1 MWTNIL
7 KKLPKE
13 NLVTNIFSIP
23 QSSYEY
29 TRYGD
34 NKLLFVKNGKLVN
47 VRQWVKQLKATT
59 TATYDAI
66 IDNGQEPGMEDVVP
80 LSSLTPIIAPFRNKA
95 LSRIKEL
102 ESKIKTIERGKGTLE
117 EITHNDMVDE
127 LREVHGDVKEE
138 FTMMFDEIKE
148 QINREYAQNLFGDIS
163 QELKV
168 AETINPKMKTSVSPK
183 QKDKLMFRTDTEDKV
198 EYAIVLDVTN
208 INPQT
213 NTRAFPTKGT
223 NISFYYE
230 HLPITLPPA
239 VYDDISMG
247 EEGQEYVQQK
257 IINVL
262 EGSVPLYVKRNL
274 ERKIKEILNKSKAPL
289 VFRYEVIQTT
299 SKLEGETLPAGS
311 DDGVIITL
319 DSSTRNVIPYILP
332 IGDFIEQFIQSDC
345 LVQFEFSPDG
355 NAPLNIIKMAVKD
368 FYGMKTKAVQVNDSG
383 EIASLEDIT
392 ALEPERQRLT
402 EEEQE
407 QTGGGYYPAL
417 ESYLDRTSDEE
428 RSRLEQYKY
437 TIDTNMEG
445 GKHITTIL
453 LNNKRIFRFGYQMS
467 GNENLIK
474 IVRELIRKELQAV
487 EI

>member
-1 MWTNIL
+1 MWTDVL

-13 NLVTNIFSIP
+13 NLVTSVFSSP
-23 QSSYEY
+23 QRSYEY

-34 NKLLFVKNGKLVN
+34 KKLLFVKDGKLVN
-47 VRQWVKQLKATT
+47 VRQWIKQLKATV

-66 IDNGQEPGMEDVVP
+66 IDNAQKPGMEDVVP
-80 LSSLTPIIAPFRNKA
+80 LSSLTPVIAPFRNNA
-95 LSRIKEL
+95 LSTIKSL

-117 EITHNDMVDE
+117 EISHNDIANE
-127 LREVHGDVKEE
+127 LGDIHLAIRGE
-138 FTMMFDEIKE
+138 FEAMFDSIKTDIDR
-148 QINREYAQNLFGDIS
+148 QYAESLFGGLD
-163 QELKV
+163 EERV
-168 AETINPKMKTSVSPK
+168 AESINPKMKTSVSPK
-183 QKDKLMFRTDTEDKV
+183 QKDKLRFRTDTRTKV
-198 EYAIVLDVTN
+198 DYQIILDVDN

-213 NTRAFPTKGT
+213 NTRVFPKKSAKI
-223 NISFYYE
+223 NFNYQ

-239 VYDDISMG
+239 LYDDISMG
-247 EEGQEYVQQK
+247 EEGQDYVQQK

-262 EGSVPLYVKRNL
+262 EGSVPLYVKRMLTRKLNEALDETNL
-274 ERKIKEILNKSKAPL
+274 VVADSTDNMAVIKLNTSLADRQIVPYMLEI
-289 VFRYEVIQTT
+289 R
-299 SKLEGETLPAGS
+299 
-311 DDGVIITL
+311 
-319 DSSTRNVIPYILP
+319 
-332 IGDFIEQFIQSDC
+332 DFIEKYDFLENDM

-368 FYGMKTKAVQVNDSG
+368 FYGMRTKSVQVNDSG
-383 EIASLEDIT
+383 DIASLEDIT
-392 ALEPERQRLT
+392 ALEPERQRLS

-453 LNNKRIFRFGYQMS
+453 LNNKRIFRFGYQMLLLDDLHDLV
-467 GNENLIK
+467 N
-474 IVRELIRKELQAV
+474 ELIRKELEAV
-487 EI
+487 KI

>member
-1 MWTNIL
+1 MWTDVL

-13 NLVTNIFSIP
+13 NLVTSVFSRP
-23 QSSYEY
+23 QGSYEY

-34 NKLLFVKNGKLVN
+34 KKLLFVKDGKLVN
-47 VRQWVKQLKATT
+47 VRQWIKQLKATV

-66 IDNGQEPGMEDVVP
+66 IDNAQEPGMEDAVP
-80 LSSLTPIIAPFRNKA
+80 LSSLTPVIAPFRNNA
-95 LSRIKEL
+95 LSTIKSL

-117 EITHNDMVDE
+117 EISHNDMATE
-127 LREVHGDVKEE
+127 LKEIHLSIRGE
-138 FTMMFDEIKE
+138 FEAMFDSIKADIDR
-148 QINREYAQNLFGDIS
+148 QYAENLFGGLD
-163 QELKV
+163 EERV
-168 AETINPKMKTSVSPK
+168 AESINPKMKTSVSPK
-183 QKDKLMFRTDTEDKV
+183 QKDKLRFRTDTRTKV
-198 EYAIVLDVTN
+198 DYEIILDVDD

-213 NTRAFPTKGT
+213 NTRAFPKRSV
-223 NISFYYE
+223 NINFNYQ

-239 VYDDISMG
+239 LYDDISMG
-247 EEGQEYVQQK
+247 EEGQDYVQQK

-262 EGSVPLYVKRNL
+262 EGSVPLYVKRML
-274 ERKIKEILNKSKAPL
+274 TRKIKEVLDESKAPL
-289 VFRYEVIQTT
+289 AVVE
-299 SKLEGETLPAGS
+299 SS
-311 DDGVIITL
+311 DDMAVIKL
-319 DSSTRNVIPYILP
+319 DNMTRQVVIPPDNPYILE
-332 IGDFIEQFIQSDC
+332 IRDFIENYIENDM

-368 FYGMKTKAVQVNDSG
+368 FYGMRTKAVQVNDSG

-392 ALEPERQRLT
+392 ALEPERQRLS

-474 IVRELIRKELQAV
+474 LVSELIRYELKAV
-487 EI
+487 KI

>member
-1 MWTNIL
+1 MWIDVL

-13 NLVTNIFSIP
+13 NLVTNIFSSP

-34 NKLLFVKNGKLVN
+34 NKLLFIKNGKLVN

-66 IDNGQEPGMEDVVP
+66 IDNAQEPGMEDVVP

-127 LREVHGDVKEE
+127 LRDAHIDVAEQFSE
-138 FTMMFDEIKE
+138 MFVEIKE
-148 QINREYAQNLFGDIS
+148 QINREYVEILFGELR

-183 QKDKLMFRTDTEDKV
+183 QKDKLRFSTDTRTKV
-198 EYAIVLDVTN
+198 DYQIVLDINN

-213 NTRAFPTKGT
+213 NTRAFSRKRV
-223 NISFYYE
+223 NINFNYQ

-247 EEGQEYVQQK
+247 EEGQDYVQRK

-274 ERKIKEILNKSKAPL
+274 DRKLKEILDKSKAPL
-289 VFRYEVIQTT
+289 VPLYQGDEGIVI
-299 SKLEGETLPAGS
+299 E
-311 DDGVIITL
+311 L
-319 DSSTRNVIPYILP
+319 DSTTRNVTPYILQ
-332 IGDFIEQFIQSDC
+332 IGDFIEQFMQNDC

-392 ALEPERQRLT
+392 ALEPERQRLS

-474 IVRELIRKELQAV
+474 LVSELIKTELEAV

>member
-1 MWTNIL
+1 MWIDVL

-13 NLVTNIFSIP
+13 NLVTNVFSRP
-23 QSSYEY
+23 QGGYQY
-29 TRYGD
+29 TRFGD
-34 NKLLFVKNGKLVN
+34 NKLLYVKDGKLVN
-47 VRQWVKQLKATT
+47 VRQWVKQLKATV

-66 IDNGQEPGMEDVVP
+66 IDNAQKPGMEDVVP
-80 LSSLTPIIAPFRNKA
+80 LSSLTPVIAPFRNNA
-95 LSRIKEL
+95 LSTIKQL
-102 ESKIKTIERGKGTLE
+102 ESKIKTIERGQGTLE
-117 EITHNDMVDE
+117 EITHGDMAEE
-127 LREVHGDVKEE
+127 LKSVHLDIRAE
-138 FTMMFDEIKE
+138 FGEMYESMKADID
-148 QINREYAQNLFGDIS
+148 REYAEKVFGQSDEVI
-163 QELKV
+163 V

-183 QKDKLMFRTDTEDKV
+183 QKDKLRFSTDTRSKV
-198 EYAIVLDVTN
+198 EYVIGLDINN

-213 NTRAFPTKGT
+213 NTRAFPRKTV
-223 NISFYYE
+223 NIDFNYQ

-247 EEGQEYVQQK
+247 EEGQDYVQRK

-274 ERKIKEILNKSKAPL
+274 KRSLKEILDKSKAPL
-289 VFRYEVIQTT
+289 VFTT
-299 SKLEGETLPAGS
+299 SGS
-311 DDGVIITL
+311 DDGIIIGL
-319 DSSTRNVIPYILP
+319 EPPMSRNVTPYILE
-332 IGDFIEQFIQSDC
+332 IGDFIEQFMQSDC

-368 FYGMKTKAVQVNDSG
+368 FYGMRTKSVQVNEDG

-402 EEEQE
+402 EQEQE

-445 GKHITTIL
+445 GKRITTIL
-453 LNNKRIFRFGYQMS
+453 LNNKRIFRFGYLMS
-467 GNENLIK
+467 GNEELIK
-474 IVRELIRKELQAV
+474 LVSELIRKELEAV

>member
-1 MWTNIL
+1 MWIDVL

-13 NLVTNIFSIP
+13 NLVTNIFSSP

-34 NKLLFVKNGKLVN
+34 NKLLFLKNGKLVN

-66 IDNGQEPGMEDVVP
+66 IDNAQEPGMEDVVP

-127 LREVHGDVKEE
+127 LRDAHIDVAEQFSE
-138 FTMMFDEIKE
+138 MFVEIKE
-148 QINREYAQNLFGDIS
+148 QINREYVEVLFGELR

-183 QKDKLMFRTDTEDKV
+183 QKDKLRFSTDTRTKV
-198 EYAIVLDVTN
+198 DYQIVLDINN

-213 NTRAFPTKGT
+213 NTRAFSRKRV
-223 NISFYYE
+223 NINFNYQ

-247 EEGQEYVQQK
+247 EEGQDYVQRK

-274 ERKIKEILNKSKAPL
+274 DRKLKEILDKSKAPL
-289 VFRYEVIQTT
+289 VPLYQGDEGIVI
-299 SKLEGETLPAGS
+299 E
-311 DDGVIITL
+311 L
-319 DSSTRNVIPYILP
+319 DSTTRNVTPYILQ
-332 IGDFIEQFIQSDC
+332 IGDFIEQFMQNDC

-392 ALEPERQRLT
+392 ALEPERQRLS

-474 IVRELIRKELQAV
+474 LVSELIKTELEAV

>member
-1 MWTNIL
+1 MWIDVL

-13 NLVTNIFSIP
+13 NLVTNIFSSP

-34 NKLLFVKNGKLVN
+34 NKLLFLKNGKLVN

-66 IDNGQEPGMEDVVP
+66 IDNAQEPGMEDVVP

-127 LREVHGDVKEE
+127 LRDAHIDVAEQFSE
-138 FTMMFDEIKE
+138 MFVEIKE
-148 QINREYAQNLFGDIS
+148 QINREYVEILFGELR

-183 QKDKLMFRTDTEDKV
+183 QKDKLRFSTDTRTKV
-198 EYAIVLDVTN
+198 DYQIVLDINN

-213 NTRAFPTKGT
+213 NTRAFSRKRV
-223 NISFYYE
+223 NINFNYQ

-247 EEGQEYVQQK
+247 EEGQDYVQRK

-274 ERKIKEILNKSKAPL
+274 DRKLKEILDKSKAPL
-289 VFRYEVIQTT
+289 VPLYQGDEGIVI
-299 SKLEGETLPAGS
+299 E
-311 DDGVIITL
+311 L
-319 DSSTRNVIPYILP
+319 DSTTRNVTPYILQ
-332 IGDFIEQFIQSDC
+332 IGDFIEQFMQNDC

-392 ALEPERQRLT
+392 ALEPERQRLS

-474 IVRELIRKELQAV
+474 LVSELIKTELEAV